1 MVIPTTEGLAIF
13 VVGITILVFAALWIA
28 GKS

>member
-1 MVIPTTEGLAIF
+1 VTEGLAIF
-13 VVGITILVFAALWIA
+13 VVGITALIFTALWIA